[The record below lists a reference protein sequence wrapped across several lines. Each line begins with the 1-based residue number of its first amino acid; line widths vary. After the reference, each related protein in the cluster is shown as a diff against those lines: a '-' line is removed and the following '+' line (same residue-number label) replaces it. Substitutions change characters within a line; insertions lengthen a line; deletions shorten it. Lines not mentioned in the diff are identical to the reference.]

1 MKKIVIL
8 FVCLVFSHMMV
19 EAQENLRKEN
29 NAQANRMKNLT
40 PEQIEEFRNKM
51 NEMFRNDFANLK
63 KYSAENETVAIPDK
77 DENRVVFMGNSITE
91 WWGPYWNTHFPNKP
105 YINRGIAG
113 QTTAQML
120 IRFKPDVVN
129 LKPRVVVILAGI
141 NDITGMTGPTTNKMI
156 EDNLSS
162 MVEIAQTNGIKVI
175 LSSVLPCYSIV
186 GRPDLHPAERV
197 VDLNKWIEKY
207 AKQKDCIYLNY
218 FTPLA
223 DENNG
228 LRAKYTKDGVHPNE
242 EGYNV
247 MAPLVKEAIK
257 VAFKE

>member
-1 MKKIVIL
+1 MKKVIIIFIFL
-8 FVCLVFSHMMV
+8 FFTHCLIY
-19 EAQENLRKEN
+19 AQNSGN
-29 NAQANRMKNLT
+29 GNDSQANRMNNLT
-40 PEQIEEFRNKM
+40 PDQVNEFRNRM

-63 KYSAENETVAIPDK
+63 KYSAENDSLGLPAKE
-77 DENRVVFMGNSITE
+77 ENRIVFMGNSITE
-91 WWGPYWNTHFPNKP
+91 WWGPYWDTYFSNKS

-129 LKPRVVVILAGI
+129 LKPKVVVILAGI
-141 NDITGMTGPTTNKMI
+141 NDITGMTGSTTNAMI

-162 MVEIAQTNGIKVI
+162 MVEIAQANGIKVI

-186 GRPDLHPAERV
+186 GRPDLQPADRV
-197 VDLNKWIEKY
+197 VDLNKWIKKY
-207 AKQKDCIYLNY
+207 AEEKNCLYINY

-228 LRAKYTKDGVHPNE
+228 LKEEFTKDGVHPNK
-242 EGYNV
+242 EGYDI
-247 MAPLVKEAIK
+247 MAALVINAINIALKE
-257 VAFKE
+257 

>member
-8 FVCLVFSHMMV
+8 FVCLVFSHIMV
-19 EAQENLRKEN
+19 D
-29 NAQANRMKNLT
+29 AQANRMKNLT

-63 KYSAENETVAIPDK
+63 KYSSENEMVGLPGKAEK
-77 DENRVVFMGNSITE
+77 RVVFMGNSITE
-91 WWGPYWNTHFPNKP
+91 WWGPYWNKYFSNKP

-162 MVEIAQTNGIKVI
+162 MVEIAQENNIKVV

-186 GRPDLHPAERV
+186 GRPDLQPADRV
-197 VDLNKWIEKY
+197 VDLNKWIKAYAEEKG
-207 AKQKDCIYLNY
+207 CIFLNY
-218 FTPLA
+218 FTPMA

-228 LRAKYTKDGVHPNE
+228 LKSEYTKDGVHPNE
-242 EGYNV
+242 KGYDV
-247 MAPLVKEAIK
+247 MAPLVKKAIND
-257 VAFKE
+257 ALKE